1 MIIYDP
7 QRGEYIDDE
16 TGEVIEDRVVNN
28 VYDPIVH
35 EDEHEFN
42 EFFMS
47 ALEPDLH
54 DFGVGTHIDDPYLDK
69 LNRYSQLTAYSK
81 YNILYRRLSALWKI
95 KHCLRSVIYVP
106 EYVFDNAAIIL
117 RKFNGSVNSML
128 LAASALY
135 SSMKLYN
142 LPTNINMI
150 SQCSDKD
157 PGRIMHV
164 SFEILKRYSFRS
176 KDKAI
181 SDELIIN
188 MKIDKIRSEI
198 YRQMRILSPDGGS
211 SCIYDECEKL
221 LSSLRELMLR
231 DISFINKIPSERST
245 ASALIYISSKRCH
258 ASITSYSFEK
268 KKIITHTILMS
279 NVKYFKRLLNIV

>member
-28 VYDPIVH
+28 VYNPLVF

-54 DFGVGTHIDDPYLDK
+54 DFGVGTRIDDPYLDK
-69 LNRYSQLTAYSK
+69 LNRYSQLTAHNK

-95 KHCLRSVIYVP
+95 KHCLRSIIYVP
-106 EYVFDNAAIIL
+106 GYVFDNAAIIL

-135 SSMKLYN
+135 SSMRLYG
-142 LPTNINMI
+142 LPANINII

-164 SFEILKRYSFRS
+164 SFEILKRYSFKFR
-176 KDKAI
+176 DKI
-181 SDELIIN
+181 VSDEFIVD

-198 YRQMRILSPDGGS
+198 YRQMKILSPDGGS

-231 DISFINKIPSERST
+231 DISFLNRIPSERST

-258 ASITSYSFEK
+258 ASISSYSFEK

-279 NVKYFKRLLNIV
+279 NVKNLKRILNID

>member
-28 VYDPIVH
+28 VYNPLVF

-47 ALEPDLH
+47 ALELDLH
-54 DFGVGTHIDDPYLDK
+54 DFGVGTYIDDPYLDK
-69 LNRYSQLTAYSK
+69 LNRYSQLTAHSK
-81 YNILYRRLSALWKI
+81 YNVLYRRLSALWKI

-128 LAASALY
+128 LAASAVY

-142 LPTNINMI
+142 LPTNINII

-164 SFEILKRYSFRS
+164 SFEILKRYNFKS
-176 KDKAI
+176 KDKAV
-181 SDELIIN
+181 SDELIID

-198 YRQMRILSPDGGS
+198 YRQMRILSPDEGS

-231 DISFINKIPSERST
+231 DISFLNRIPTERST

-258 ASITSYSFEK
+258 ASISSYSFERK
-268 KKIITHTILMS
+268 EIISHTILL
-279 NVKYFKRLLNIV
+279 NYVEHFKKLLNIV